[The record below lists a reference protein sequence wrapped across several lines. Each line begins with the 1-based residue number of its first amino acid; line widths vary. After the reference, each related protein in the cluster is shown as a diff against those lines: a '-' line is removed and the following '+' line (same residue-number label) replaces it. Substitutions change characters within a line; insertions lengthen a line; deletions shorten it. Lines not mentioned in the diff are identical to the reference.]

1 MSGWEGRGKGGSG
14 RGERIWKEEG
24 GLDLDVCLGARVIV
38 TPLSTVTVA
47 IEFSVL
53 CSVRWVMAYLAI
65 YEQTVVVIVIF
76 SSHFISFLVLYC
88 IILSYSLHY
97 CFFDFFFKIF

>member
-76 SSHFISFLVLYC
+76 FIAFHFISCLVLCYFV
-88 IILSYSLHY
+88 IQSPLL
-97 CFFDFFFKIF
+97 FL